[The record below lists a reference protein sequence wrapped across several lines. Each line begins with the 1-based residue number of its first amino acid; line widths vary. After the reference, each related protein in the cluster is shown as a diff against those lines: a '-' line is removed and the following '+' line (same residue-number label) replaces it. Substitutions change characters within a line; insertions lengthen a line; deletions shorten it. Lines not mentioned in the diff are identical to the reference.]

1 MNVIYK
7 LTEELRAGD
16 IVSFGGDSTFRVL
29 EDARPA
35 VCFEGP
41 SPIAVANSECLT
53 GRVGQYYWP
62 GSIWTFQGH
71 VGRVFHRVLL
81 GPAGGAA

>member
-71 VGRVFHRVLL
+71 VGRVTHRVLL
-81 GPAGGAA
+81 GE